1 MIGDSL
7 RDRIEVQLR
16 TRTRSATGL
25 VDGAWIPSVEVWALV
40 LPAGVSNLARYGQL
54 KNSETTHLIIVRDR
68 QTWEVDLTQFI
79 FGADTFVP
87 LERPMYLGQVENM
100 TTIEV
105 KAV

>member
-16 TRTRSATGL
+16 TRTRSATGHT
-25 VDGAWIPSVEVWALV
+25 DGPWIPSVEVWGLV
-40 LPAGVSNLARYGQL
+40 IPAGVSNLARYGQL

-68 QTWEVDLTQFI
+68 QAWEVDKTRFVC
-79 FGADTFVP
+79 GSDTFEP
-87 LERPMYLGQVENM
+87 LERPMYLGQVHNM

-105 KAV
+105 KTV